1 MSASVLS
8 LAGVFLSTY
17 LYLYKTGR
25 IGTLAC
31 GTGSCEFV
39 QFSSWSSFL
48 GLEVSLIGVAGYL
61 TLFGVS
67 LAVLRLPAETRGWPS
82 LALLVL
88 AGGGVLFSL
97 YLTSLELFVL
107 HAICR
112 WCVGSAVI
120 ITLIFGAA
128 LLDWRRVRP

>member
-1 MSASVLS
+1 
-8 LAGVFLSTY
+8 
-17 LYLYKTGR
+17 
-25 IGTLAC
+25 
-31 GTGSCEFV
+31 
-39 QFSSWSSFL
+39 L